1 LARPAAVA
9 PIEAPATA
17 EEIFTGTLAI
27 KDLTIS
33 EKRAII
39 KDDIPDDVLRA
50 KIAKEL
56 MTNAIL
62 TDNKEMLLTIDH
74 ADLNPIFAQQ
84 VERMEL
90 IELMSG
96 VELSEERKQALLV
109 ALDGAVVVETP
120 KKKPQMPTDGKN
132 INAKVEKEIKKSM
145 INNAAETI
153 TKSLFGDDYAE
164 RGNRLEDAKTIKE
177 IVTLAVQ
184 DKALKDFQITD
195 NEENII
201 SAYIRDNCTK
211 TTIMGFLTGGIK
223 LKPLDS
229 QKKVEVAGKISEII
243 TREVLREKE
252 VGFLVAGNLVPD
264 RTPEKVGAKIAK

>member
-1 LARPAAVA
+1 M
-9 PIEAPATA
+9 
-17 EEIFTGTLAI
+17 AI

-74 ADLNPIFAQQ
+74 ADLNPVFAKQ
-84 VERMEL
+84 VERMEP

-96 VELSEERKQALLV
+96 VELSKERKQALLV
-109 ALDGAVVVETP
+109 ALDGAVVVKTP
-120 KKKPQMPTDGKN
+120 KMPTDGKN
-132 INAKVEKEIKKSM
+132 INAKVEKEIKESM

-177 IVTLAVQ
+177 IVTLAVK

-195 NEENII
+195 NEENIM
-201 SAYIRDNCTK
+201 SAYIRDHFTE
-211 TTIMGFLTGGIK
+211 TTIMGFLTGGIQ
-223 LKPLDS
+223 LKTLE
-229 QKKVEVAGKISEII
+229 QKDKARAVGEISKII
-243 TREVLREKE
+243 TNEVLREKARDD
-252 VGFLVAGNLVPD
+252 LVAGNLVPSL
-264 RTPEKVGAKIAK
+264 TPRNVGREESVKRG